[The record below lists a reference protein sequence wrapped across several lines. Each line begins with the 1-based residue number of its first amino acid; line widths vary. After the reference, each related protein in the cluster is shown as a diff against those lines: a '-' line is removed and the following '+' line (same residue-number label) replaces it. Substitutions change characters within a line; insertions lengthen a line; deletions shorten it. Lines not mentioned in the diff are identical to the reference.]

1 MHIYGCMFRADSVA
15 FSAGGVNLSRHEAF
29 RESEDKRLNGAHAHQ
44 THTNRLLTPCWL
56 HFHNEL

>member
-15 FSAGGVNLSRHEAF
+15 FSASGVNLSRHGALGV
-29 RESEDKRLNGAHAHQ
+29 SKDKHLNGAHTNQ
-44 THTNRLLTPCWL
+44 THTNTLLTPCRL